1 MPEESKRKINGRIK
15 LGGLLVVLFL
25 LLYIPSFIFWI
36 YGKNIHT
43 DIIRMGE
50 LEDYVTTD
58 AYIVRDETVINS
70 PSDGISIRNVEE
82 GEKVG
87 AADTIAT
94 ILNKSSE
101 KLLEDLKTL
110 DLRII
115 QAKRE
120 KTKNDNFFSEDIKKL
135 DQEIQRKLLLIIK
148 QSNRNS
154 ISEAKQIKNDIDEL
168 IKKKATIS
176 GDLSYTDATI
186 KALENEKKILQESIN
201 ASKRN
206 IVSNSSGIVS
216 YVIDGYEG
224 ILNSEKIP
232 EITPEMLGMIKAV
245 ENNGMANDLN
255 TQYNKPFVKVIG
267 GLDYYIVFAMAKEEA
282 DDFKVDDYLNIRIN
296 DIGRVVDGT
305 IAYKSNEIDG
315 KFVIAVRTDKALSDT
330 ASLRVINVDLIK
342 SRYEGL
348 IVPVKSLVNIDT
360 DRMQAKIAL
369 VRARRANFVPVKI
382 VGRNNNFA
390 VIDNIEDYKDGG
402 VSLYSSY
409 IINPKNIEEGQ
420 VIN

>member
-43 DIIRMGE
+43 DIIRMGA